1 MQVDSLFIH
10 TPKIQYSAPNFCA
23 SNPIKQ
29 DHTIS
34 DLSDNTGAISR
45 AEIEINK
52 KAKEEQAINKL
63 LKSITENAKT
73 RKISN
78 SYLTDIINICKNE
91 DETLNKDAL
100 HLADHFMKSGMS
112 MTKKD
117 NILGTIEFCKD
128 KNGFSKQMGSIIEA
142 YIDNRMKPHYRYYSG
157 KFSENLNNG
166 DYFNSDNP
174 IKNEKGIFDKDCLA
188 YLDKY
193 SKIGL
198 FDDITC
204 AANTL
209 SLVNPLITNEDDRKQ
224 TLEFKKLILNNEK
237 FMFADELI
245 KNILNIVTFCNVP
258 EAAVVSRVLKQVI
271 KDDNWTPDMIETLI
285 SNCLYT
291 NEQDESTIYIQLYQ
305 AYENLLK
312 DKMIPAGMINNFV
325 KFHETFTP
333 ENINEWYRSEKGQQ
347 YIKDVEIVK
356 QRMLENPSLYV
367 NELEEGLTGSET
379 LYKLIINDFFGE
391 GYNYQTLIH
400 FVGIFDK
407 KTLDVLMR
415 KRLDDV
421 QEFIDMY
428 ANMSKEEENIVFT
441 LANCKATDGNEFTPQ
456 EKLHFI
462 DLINTYKHNR
472 ISTRYITNFIDFDN
486 NTFDIDNANCYLIE
500 RILKKCGLSDDEI
513 EAIPQ
518 EKIDKL
524 DTKNIHLFIES
535 LKEDKSGAG
544 KTLLKVMLT
553 DDFNKYIQDKNN
565 PYGLSN
571 SQTREEFEAMGIN
584 YDNWINTNKELEVIL
599 KSGHVNGQTVDNI
612 AEQLHED
619 IESIR
624 KSPAGAFFDKQFK
637 QYIKDGE
644 FEIPKNISSNEKNLT
659 KFINEVL
666 TRLEPVKSR
675 AQRTLELNGTSE
687 VAQNTLTYLNHIEQ
701 RAKDIDSL
709 ATIPT
714 DKKLDVT
721 VKMWDRDPI
730 KDIYQGNYSTC
741 CLAMGNN
748 TNSEAIFNYL
758 LNTAFNMIEIV
769 DNKSNKTIGNALC
782 YFTKDENNKPAF
794 IIDNIEISNKH
805 KLSDDSSILLRDK
818 ITEYAQNIVESVS
831 DEDIPIYLGTN
842 YNDVSTDDLNVV
854 QKQMKFAG
862 NITNKNTYLDLYD
875 GWINTNKLDK
885 TVELLEL

>member
-1 MQVDSLFIH
+1 MQVNSFLVH
-10 TPKIQYSAPNFCA
+10 TPNVKYSVPNFCA
-23 SNPIKQ
+23 SNPIKK
-29 DHTIS
+29 DSTIS
-34 DLSDNTGAISR
+34 EFSDNTGAISR
-45 AEIEINK
+45 AEVEINK
-52 KAKEEQAINKL
+52 KAKEEQAVNKL

-78 SYLTDIINICKNE
+78 SYLTDIINACKNE

-100 HLADHFMKSGMS
+100 HLANHFMKSGMS
-112 MTKKD
+112 MTRKD

-128 KNGFSKQMGSIIEA
+128 KNGFSKQMGSIIET
-142 YIDNRMKPHYRYYSG
+142 YIDNRMKPYYNYCSN
-157 KFSENLNNG
+157 KFSEHLNNG
-166 DYFNSDNP
+166 NYFNSVNP
-174 IKNEKGIFDKDCLA
+174 IKNEDGVFDKDCLA

-204 AANTL
+204 AASTL
-209 SLVNPLITNEDDRKQ
+209 SHVNPLLKCEDDNKQ
-224 TLEFKKLILNNEK
+224 TLEFKKLIFNNEK
-237 FMFADELI
+237 FMGADELI
-245 KNILNIVTFCNVP
+245 QYILNLVKYCDAP
-258 EAAVVSRVLKQVI
+258 ESAVVPRVLKQVI
-271 KDDNWTPDMIETLI
+271 KDDNWTPNMIETLM
-285 SNCLYT
+285 SNCV
-291 NEQDESTIYIQLYQ
+291 EQKAE
-305 AYENLLK
+305 ENPVVYVQMFQRYDDLLK
-312 DKMIPAGMINNFV
+312 DKMLPAGPINNFV
-325 KFHETFTP
+325 KYSGTFTP
-333 ENINEWYRSEKGQQ
+333 ENINEWYKTEDAQKI
-347 YIKDVEIVK
+347 IKDVEAVK
-356 QRMLENPSLYV
+356 QRMLENPSLYI
-367 NELEEGLTGSET
+367 NELIEGYSMSDTFN
-379 LYKLIINDFFGE
+379 KMMINDFFGE

-428 ANMSKEEENIVFT
+428 AKMSEEEENILFT
-441 LANCKATDGNEFTPQ
+441 LANCKDTDGNEFTPQ

-462 DLINTYKHNR
+462 DLVNTYKHNR
-472 ISTRYITNFIDFDN
+472 ISTRYITNFIDSDN
-486 NTFDIDNANCYLIE
+486 NIFDIDNANVYLIE
-500 RILKKCGLSDDEI
+500 RVLKKCGLSDDEI

-553 DDFNKYIQDKNN
+553 DDFNKYIQNKNN
-565 PYGLSN
+565 PYGLAN
-571 SQTREEFEAMGIN
+571 SLTRNEFEAMGIN
-584 YDNWINTNKELEVIL
+584 YDNWINTDKELEVIL

-612 AEQLHED
+612 AEQLYED

-659 KFINEVL
+659 KFINEIL

-675 AQRTLELNGTSE
+675 AQRTLELNGISE

-709 ATIPT
+709 SMIPT

-721 VKMWDRDPI
+721 VKMWDRDPL

-748 TNSEAIFNYL
+748 TNGEAIFNYL

-818 ITEYAQNIVESVS
+818 IKEYAQNVVESVS
-831 DEDIPIYLGTN
+831 NEDIPIYLGTN
-842 YNDVSTDDLNVV
+842 YNDVSTDDLNTV

-862 NITNKNTYLDLYD
+862 KITNKNTYLDIYD